1 MKKAL
6 VLLVLALIIVAQWSF
21 LLSVKSDTV
30 SSSAFGTSTVIVSK
44 APYMYMRAEITV
56 IPIITNNATVTMIF
70 SNGTQ
75 IDLRDS
81 YRFDVILPKS
91 DKTMRSAVIT
101 PGLGVDLSDSH
112 PIDVSVVANVTDNFF
127 TYGIYGGGQ
136 QYINNFDV
144 FWFKVQGTADVV
156 INGFGVSVW

>member
-6 VLLVLALIIVAQWSF
+6 ILLALAIILVVQWSF

-30 SSSAFGTSTVIVSK
+30 SSSAFGTSAVIVSK
-44 APYMYMRAEITV
+44 APYMYMRAQITV
-56 IPIITNNATVTMIF
+56 IPILPNNATVTIIF

-75 IDLRDS
+75 IDVKDS
-81 YRFDVILPKS
+81 YRFDFILPKS
-91 DKTMRSAVIT
+91 DKTMRSNVIT
-101 PGLGVDLSDSH
+101 PGLGVDLTDSH
-112 PIDVSVVANVTDNFF
+112 PIDVSVVTNVTENFF

-144 FWFKVQGTADVV
+144 SWFKLQGTADVV